1 MKRNLLLTLL
11 TAALCVG
18 CASRPVVQSRGTL
31 QEVVKQGT
39 TYHLDARRSGLGENE
54 VRGLR
59 ARLQQAG
66 LSPASA
72 ETAKLIVTLSAA
84 ALLPTAMEVLETGA
98 IERLVVGSIAG
109 VLPPLKSIAYRLL
122 KRRETAPLPGDAR
135 VTRFSQLL
143 ANDGSCSPP
152 PPKPEDVALIQ
163 YTGGT
168 TGTPKGA
175 MLTHQNLTANARQVH
190 AIDPGTA
197 DGDVSAASACTRP

>member
-11 TAALCVG
+11 AAVLCAG

-72 ETAKLIVTLSAA
+72 ETAKLIVTLSSDLQSSTERRHTGGKNGVAYDHPIGERGII
-84 ALLPTAMEVLETGA
+84 LEVTATDVTSTSA
-98 IERLVVGSIAG
+98 D
-109 VLPPLKSIAYRLL
+109 KLL
-122 KRRETAPLPGDAR
+122 KEALAARGD
-135 VTRFSQLL
+135 
-143 ANDGSCSPP
+143 
-152 PPKPEDVALIQ
+152 
-163 YTGGT
+163 
-168 TGTPKGA
+168 
-175 MLTHQNLTANARQVH
+175 
-190 AIDPGTA
+190 
-197 DGDVSAASACTRP
+197 

>member
-11 TAALCVG
+11 AAVLCAG

-72 ETAKLIVTLSAA
+72 ETAKLIVTLSSDLQSSTERRHTGGKNGVAYDQRIDERRLTLSVAANRAGAGRTLTERRHTGGKNGVAYDHPVDGRAPILEVSSADVGASSADKLLKSALA
-84 ALLPTAMEVLETGA
+84 ALG
-98 IERLVVGSIAG
+98 
-109 VLPPLKSIAYRLL
+109 
-122 KRRETAPLPGDAR
+122 
-135 VTRFSQLL
+135 
-143 ANDGSCSPP
+143 N
-152 PPKPEDVALIQ
+152 
-163 YTGGT
+163 
-168 TGTPKGA
+168 
-175 MLTHQNLTANARQVH
+175 
-190 AIDPGTA
+190 
-197 DGDVSAASACTRP
+197 